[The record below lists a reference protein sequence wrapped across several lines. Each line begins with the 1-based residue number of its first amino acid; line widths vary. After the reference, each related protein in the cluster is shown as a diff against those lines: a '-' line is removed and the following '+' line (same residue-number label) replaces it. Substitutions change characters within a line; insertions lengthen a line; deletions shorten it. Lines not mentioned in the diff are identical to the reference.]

1 MAEKTTQVLERMRSF
16 FLSTFPAVKAKN
28 LGIDDSLFDGGVLDS
43 MGMIEV
49 VLFMKSEFGLD
60 VDGSD
65 LRVENFN
72 TIRAV
77 SEFVSSRV
85 GG

>member
-1 MAEKTTQVLERMRSF
+1 MRSF
-16 FLSTFPAVKAKN
+16 FLSTFPAVKTKN
-28 LGIDDSLFDGGVLDS
+28 LGVDDSLFDGGVLDS
-43 MGMIEV
+43 MGMIEI
-49 VLFMKSEFGLD
+49 VLFMKAEFGLD
-60 VDGSD
+60 VDGGD

-77 SEFVSSRV
+77 SEFVASRL